1 MTADRD
7 YLFHDPS
14 LIFRNAIAAEE
25 AGDYKKAYKLFGELW
40 DSDFWSHDHE
50 LILHYANA
58 AEQVGDYQKSLKL
71 YTQLMQNM
79 TINPTETTGILVQT
93 SMSRLHDLVH
103 DSTIE
108 GKALDTQEVVD
119 EARLVNELFK
129 EADRRTLKAGELVC
143 EVEDVANDM
152 WLLVEGEVDVELSG
166 AIISTLKGS
175 RTNPCLMGEVAYFTA
190 LRRAA
195 TLRCKT
201 DVKILEL
208 SFQNIATLKGRDE
221 RIQPLLDYMFRSRL
235 GYHLLGQH
243 PVFSKL
249 PEEDR
254 KEAAILFKHVNFL
267 PSKII
272 IEQGKPRNSAFMVQ
286 SGTVLMLKM
295 DDEGEFNLIASMHPG
310 DVFHLGGLLKGFNAP
325 YRVVTGTPCRLLRLQ
340 NTTFEPILKKH
351 PMLVKDILEYSR
363 EESERQILHPEKGNL
378 WAADRYIKF
387 DGK

>member
-1 MTADRD
+1 MSTGSD
-7 YLFHDPS
+7 YVFHDPS
-14 LIFRNAIAAEE
+14 VIFRNAMDAEE

-40 DSDFWSHDHE
+40 ESDFWSHDHE

-71 YTQLMQNM
+71 YTQLMQTM

-108 GKALDTQEVVD
+108 GKALNTQEVVD

-129 EADRRTLKAGELVC
+129 EADRRTLKAGELIC
-143 EVEDVANDM
+143 EVDDIANDM
-152 WLLVEGEVDVELSG
+152 WLLVDGEVDVELSG
-166 AIISTLKGS
+166 VITSTLTGS
-175 RTNPCLMGEVAYFTA
+175 RTSPCLMGEVAYFTA

-201 DVKILEL
+201 DVKVLEL
-208 SFQNIATLKGRDE
+208 SFQDIATLKGRDE

-243 PVFSKL
+243 PVFAKL
-249 PEEDR
+249 PEEER
-254 KEAAILFKHVNFL
+254 KEAAVLFRHVNFL

-340 NTTFEPILKKH
+340 NSVFEPILKKH
-351 PMLVKDILEYSR
+351 PKLVKDILEYSR
-363 EESERQILHPEKGNL
+363 EESERQILHPEKDNL

-387 DGK
+387 NDK